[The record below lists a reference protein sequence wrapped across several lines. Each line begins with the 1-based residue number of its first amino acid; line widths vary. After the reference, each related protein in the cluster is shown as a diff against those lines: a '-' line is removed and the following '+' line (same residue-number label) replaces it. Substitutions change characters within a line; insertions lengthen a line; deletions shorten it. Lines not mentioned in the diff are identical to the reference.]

1 MKLFHCS
8 FFLLRAPSLPLNSLQ
23 EINKS
28 RSDQELKTVFRLLF
42 HQNPEILTAIIVSS
56 QHFGRIIQSWLIGSS
71 ALEEKHLSTLYKYIS
86 RMATRATPFGI
97 SAGTAIGTVS
107 KETTHLEIESTT
119 KIHSRLGASFLAKKF
134 SGSALTDSLSKLLI
148 HRNSTL
154 FYHEGHFRYAQ
165 KSASEDAAINRVK
178 IKVNPLLKL
187 VYQKVSQ
194 GSTYQGLASYLV
206 KNGLNQITAQHYINQ
221 LIYSEFLI
229 SDIEPSLS
237 GNRYRK
243 LLSNLPLPSPLSKL
257 AANVSYRID
266 HNAAEMLL
274 HWENLSQETEEN
286 LLPELEINR
295 QFIPVKVNID
305 RNLMGI
311 IAKELS
317 ELIPFAE
324 PIEVP
329 EIEFFKKQFIAKYDL
344 QEVPLLEVMDS
355 DISIGYGDKTEQ
367 YRAANPLLKSLTL
380 LTVPLPKR
388 SIRSQINKGLI
399 ANKRSIELDTSEIK
413 LSENTEIHNP
423 ATSFAFGTLHP
434 NSGNAEDFSFQ
445 LKSWG
450 GASSITMMA
459 RFAEIDPVLKE
470 KLQECAVQD
479 QQAYEDFIVAEIAH
493 TPHEKDSNIL
503 CRPDFYPYEIP
514 LLGNSSKA
522 KEFQIPLQDIVISV
536 KNNKIYLR
544 SLRLGKYIIPRISSA
559 HNYKR
564 GNPIYRFFGDL
575 QFQYAPNSFRW
586 NWKELEKNAF
596 LPRITYKHLVLSR
609 ARWYIEKQIIKK
621 PDHDLINVLI
631 ENYKLD
637 HIVLIA
643 EGDNELYIDLR
654 TTLGQR
660 ILCGKLRKG
669 AVILYEFFA
678 PGEPILRNNK
688 KQSFLNE
695 LVIPFRSK
703 IESIDVPAPQ
713 TVVPQH
719 SPRRTF
725 PPGSRWSYM
734 KLYCISSIMDEI
746 LLTSIDHIADQ
757 LQKKGIV
764 DKWFFV
770 RFNDPAPHLRIRFH
784 HPKSFRNAFQA
795 TTEIFQTQLNPLI
808 ETNKILSIQYDT
820 YERELE
826 RYGLETIE
834 IAESIFALNS
844 TMVLRLLGSEG
855 NSGPHFQWLA
865 AIKGID
871 SLFNSFNVDIK
882 DRILFSSRW
891 AENLKL
897 ELSVSKNDVRQINN
911 FYRTHKEILQSFLH
925 LDADDKETT
934 EIIFSQHE
942 SAVRKVLK
950 PLKKKQMDFLR
961 SAIGSIVHMFL
972 NRLFSTDHRAN
983 EMVIYSYTAQYY
995 KTVSG
1000 QSTSKMI

>member
-1 MKLFHCS
+1 MKLVHCS
-8 FFLLRAPSLPLNSLQ
+8 FFLLRAPSLPLNALQ
-23 EINKS
+23 EINTT
-28 RSDQELKTVFRLLF
+28 RSVEELTTAFRSLF
-42 HQNPEILTAIIVSS
+42 QQNPEILTAMIISS
-56 QHFGRIIQSWLIGSS
+56 QHFGGIIQSWLIGNS

-107 KETTHLEIESTT
+107 KEKTHLEIKSTT
-119 KIHSRLGASFLAKKF
+119 KVYSRLSASFLSKKF
-134 SGSALTDSLSKLLI
+134 RGSAMTGSLSKLLI

-154 FYHEGHFRYAQ
+154 FYHGGHFRYAQ
-165 KSASEDAAINRVK
+165 KSASEDTAIDRVK

-187 VYQKVSQ
+187 VYQKVSE
-194 GSTYQGLASYLV
+194 GTTYQGLANYLV
-206 KNGLNQITAQHYINQ
+206 NNGLEQKAAQHYINQ

-229 SDIEPSLS
+229 SDIEPALS
-237 GNRYRK
+237 GNKYRK

-257 AANVSYRID
+257 ASNVSYRID
-266 HNAAEMLL
+266 HDAAEMLL
-274 HWENLSQETEEN
+274 HWEKLSQETEEN
-286 LLPELEINR
+286 LLSELEINR
-295 QFIPVKVNID
+295 QLIPVKVNID
-305 RNLMGI
+305 RNLLGT

-317 ELIPFAE
+317 ELIHLAE

-367 YRAANPLLKSLTL
+367 YRAANPLLKMLALSSA
-380 LTVPLPKR
+380 PHPKKT
-388 SIRSQINKGLI
+388 IRNQINKRLI
-399 ANKRSIELDTSEIK
+399 ANQRTIELDTADIMPSENSEIH
-413 LSENTEIHNP
+413 IP

-434 NSGNAEDFSFQ
+434 KSGHTEDFSFQ

-470 KLQECAVQD
+470 KLQECVIHD
-479 QQAYEDFIVAEIAH
+479 QQAYENFIVAEIAH

-503 CRPDFYPYEIP
+503 CRPDFYAYEIP
-514 LLGNSSKA
+514 VLGNSSKT
-522 KEFQIPLQDIVISV
+522 KEFQIPLEDIVISI

-544 SLRLGKYIIPRISSA
+544 SLRLDKYIIPRISSA

-564 GNPIYRFFGDL
+564 GNPIYRFLGDL
-575 QFQYAPNSFRW
+575 QFQYAPNSLRW

-596 LPRITYKHLVLSR
+596 LPRITYKHLILSR
-609 ARWYIEKQIIKK
+609 ARWYIEKQVIKK
-621 PDHDLINVLI
+621 PDHVLINELI

-637 HIVLIA
+637 HIVLLA
-643 EGDNELYIDLR
+643 EGDNELYIDCR
-654 TTLGQR
+654 TSHGQG

-669 AVILYEFFA
+669 AVILYEFLN
-678 PGEPILRNNK
+678 PGEPILKNSK

-695 LVIPFRSK
+695 LVIPFMSK
-703 IESIDVPAPQ
+703 IESINVPALQ

-719 SPRRTF
+719 SPIRTF
-725 PPGSRWSYM
+725 PPGTRWSYI
-734 KLYCISSIMDEI
+734 KLYCAPSVMDEI
-746 LLTSIDHIADQ
+746 LRTSIHNIADQ
-757 LQKKGIV
+757 LQEQGIV

-784 HPKSFRNAFQA
+784 HPESFPNAFQA

-808 ETNKILSIQYDT
+808 EHNKIMGIQYDT

-834 IAESIFALNS
+834 TAETIFALNS
-844 TMVLRLLGSEG
+844 TMVLRLLGTEG
-855 NSGPHFQWLA
+855 NCNPHFQWLA

-871 SLFNSFNVDIK
+871 SLFNSFNVDIG
-882 DRILFSSRW
+882 DRILFTSRW

-897 ELSVSKNDVRQINN
+897 ELAVSKNDARQINSS
-911 FYRTHKEILQSFLH
+911 YRTHREILQSFLH
-925 LDADDKETT
+925 LDADDQEAT
-934 EIIFSQHE
+934 EKIFRQHE
-942 SAVRKVLK
+942 SALRKVLR
-950 PLKKKQMDFLR
+950 PLTKKQWDFLR

-983 EMVIYSYTAQYY
+983 EMVIYSYSAQYY
-995 KTVSG
+995 KSVSG
-1000 QSTSKMI
+1000 QSASKMI